1 MSPPGAWRC
10 CRCCSRP
17 RRSRPSPRPQLKHYF
32 EGKRVTLKIAMP
44 GTEEGVDIYPG
55 TDRPLDYPRY
65 ADRLKDHGTA
75 IRAGDDAM
83 ITKIRVKSKHI
94 EFQLDGGGYG
104 TMSDETST
112 SVNVA
117 STPKSKREQNLEA
130 ELKREKDPLKR
141 RELKEELDDLQND
154 RERED
159 ARNRAEVADAEEQKK
174 QNIRQRRLEG
184 GSRFN
189 VRYRDLLPA
198 GGPHAEGLEGRAR
211 RVRHLPT
218 RCRSTPSRPPSDRPG
233 ASDLAAA
240 PAPRSGLPRKGM
252 TAGDVESLLGKPVE
266 SSERTEGKLR
276 VVTRIYPIGRR
287 AGHRGV
293 RRGRAVPLFDDVELT
308 PDAPES
314 HGAHGPGSVTGIET
328 EPNRRAGRVGVA
340 QVHDVDHEVAAAAP
354 APPETAGKRAQPRKR
369 RPSVVAAAAA
379 TAGWSARPLGN
390 IRTDGGIQVR
400 AVEPAEARHPVALAL
415 RRDDA
420 AARTAVTGHGETIS
434 RSTGSPEIARDLA
447 GRDSPGRDRRR
458 PPSPAT

>member
-1 MSPPGAWRC
+1 MPLAIAAAPLRAQSEAELR
-10 CRCCSRP
+10 
-17 RRSRPSPRPQLKHYF
+17 QYF

-112 SVNVA
+112 SVSVA
-117 STPKSKREQNLEA
+117 STPKSNREKNVEA
-130 ELKREKDPLKR
+130 ELKREKDPVKR

-189 VRYRDLLPA
+189 VRYRDRLPDA
-198 GGPHAEGLEGRAR
+198 VLAPKGLEAALAEY
-211 RVRHLPT
+211 VTFPSLPVNAVA
-218 RCRSTPSRPPSDRPG
+218 SNESDEAGEPE
-233 ASDLAAA
+233 DLDAA

-252 TAGDVESLLGKPVE
+252 TIGEVEALLGEPLQ
-266 SSERTEGKLR
+266 SSERAEGQLR
-276 VVTRIYPIGRR
+276 VVTRTYKSDDGKVT
-287 AGHRGV
+287 AEFV
-293 RRGRAVPLFDDVELT
+293 EDVLFRYSIT
-308 PDAPES
+308 S
-314 HGAHGPGSVTGIET
+314 
-328 EPNRRAGRVGVA
+328 N
-340 QVHDVDHEVAAAAP
+340 
-354 APPETAGKRAQPRKR
+354 
-369 RPSVVAAAAA
+369 
-379 TAGWSARPLGN
+379 
-390 IRTDGGIQVR
+390 
-400 AVEPAEARHPVALAL
+400 
-415 RRDDA
+415 
-420 AARTAVTGHGETIS
+420 
-434 RSTGSPEIARDLA
+434 
-447 GRDSPGRDRRR
+447 
-458 PPSPAT
+458 